1 MIVATA
7 GHVDHGKSTLVRLLT
22 GTDPDRW
29 DEEKRRGLTIDLGF
43 AWMPGP
49 DDQPASTI
57 AFVDVPG
64 HRRFLANMLAG
75 CGAVDLGLLVVSA
88 REGWM
93 PQTEEHTQIL
103 DLLDV
108 RRGLVALTHADL
120 VEPTALRAAEREIT
134 AQLRGTALEGSPII
148 ATAPDD
154 TDSIAALRV
163 ALRDA
168 AAQAP
173 ATTTEDGGRPRL
185 WIDRSFRLRGTG
197 RVVTGTL
204 TGGSIAVGDEVAV
217 VGGQGRTA
225 ATIRG
230 LHVHGAPTD
239 RAEPGTRVGVAL
251 FRLDTDPT
259 RGDALVLP
267 DQWTG
272 GRRWQVALETV
283 RDHPEPLAPH
293 GGYHVFVGTAHTPAQ
308 LRFGDTGGDE
318 ASEHPDLPRLGRL
331 HLRTPL
337 APVAIGDRFVL
348 RDEGTDRTVAGGVI
362 LAVDTQPRRYAPSQ
376 LAARWRVLAETDGD
390 RAGRAGRLAALL
402 VEQAGGALPADALE
416 AEVGPLVGTVGGPLR
431 VVGPDVVHEGLT
443 ERRRAELL
451 DLVRRSGGAPE
462 PHDPLGR
469 IAADR
474 LVADGAVER
483 LAGLLR
489 PGGSATE
496 ERRLATGRIA
506 DALDSAVPP
515 LLTPEE
521 LRSTIGAAASHR
533 SSAIRAGELVEVG
546 PFLTTRASFEGL
558 AAEVEAAIGDGA
570 TTVSAIRERIGLTRK
585 YVLPLLETLDRRG
598 LTARLGDER
607 RWIAS

>member
-1 MIVATA
+1 
-7 GHVDHGKSTLVRLLT
+7 
-22 GTDPDRW
+22 
-29 DEEKRRGLTIDLGF
+29 
-43 AWMPGP
+43 
-49 DDQPASTI
+49 
-57 AFVDVPG
+57 
-64 HRRFLANMLAG
+64 
-75 CGAVDLGLLVVSA
+75 
-88 REGWM
+88 
-93 PQTEEHTQIL
+93 
-103 DLLDV
+103 
-108 RRGLVALTHADL
+108 
-120 VEPTALRAAEREIT
+120 
-134 AQLRGTALEGSPII
+134 
-148 ATAPDD
+148 
-154 TDSIAALRV
+154 
-163 ALRDA
+163 
-168 AAQAP
+168 
-173 ATTTEDGGRPRL
+173 
-185 WIDRSFRLRGTG
+185 
-197 RVVTGTL
+197 
-204 TGGSIAVGDEVAV
+204 
-217 VGGQGRTA
+217 
-225 ATIRG
+225 
-230 LHVHGAPTD
+230 
-239 RAEPGTRVGVAL
+239 
-251 FRLDTDPT
+251 
-259 RGDALVLP
+259 
-267 DQWTG
+267 
-272 GRRWQVALETV
+272 
-283 RDHPEPLAPH
+283 
-293 GGYHVFVGTAHTPAQ
+293 
-308 LRFGDTGGDE
+308 
-318 ASEHPDLPRLGRL
+318 
-331 HLRTPL
+331 
-337 APVAIGDRFVL
+337 
-348 RDEGTDRTVAGGVI
+348 
-362 LAVDTQPRRYAPSQ
+362 
-376 LAARWRVLAETDGD
+376 
-390 RAGRAGRLAALL
+390 ALL